1 MAEDALI
8 PISRALISVA
18 DKTGI
23 VELGRFLA
31 ARGVEI
37 LSTGGTA
44 KALRDAG
51 IKVKDVAQHT
61 GFPEMMGGRVKT
73 LHPHIHGAILAR
85 RDNAQDQEALDAL
98 GIGAIDLVVVN
109 LYPFEQT
116 VAKGA
121 GAAEVIEN
129 IDIGGPTLIRA
140 AAKNFAAVTVIAD
153 PADTAAVIK
162 EMEANGGATTLGL
175 RHRLAATAFA
185 RIAHYD
191 AAIDGWFAG
200 QSDAGFPGRIAFGGE
215 LKEILRYGEN
225 PHQRAALYLDPADR
239 SPGPARAEQSQGKA
253 LSFNNL
259 ADADAAFAL
268 VAELARPAIAI
279 IKHANP
285 CGAALGN
292 DLHQAYV
299 RALASDPESAFG
311 GIVAANQPID
321 AKTAE
326 EIAKIFVEVV
336 IAPALDDDARRVLA
350 AKKNLRVLTTGAI
363 DDAAQAGMTV
373 RSVAGGYLLQ
383 SRDTGAVQAGD
394 LKTVTRKK
402 PSDDEM
408 RDLLFA
414 FTIAKHVKSNAI
426 VFAKGGATVGIGAG
440 QMSRV
445 DSTRMAV
452 IKAQAAA
459 AAAGEGMS
467 RAKGAVAASDAF
479 YPFPDA
485 LLAAA
490 EAGVGAVIQP
500 GGSIRDADVIE
511 AADDAGIAMVFT
523 GMRHFRH

>member
-1 MAEDALI
+1 MLPELFAVVRNSVTA
-8 PISRALISVA
+8 PIDPARRPV
-18 DKTGI
+18 
-23 VELGRFLA
+23 
-31 ARGVEI
+31 ARGQDE
-37 LSTGGTA
+37 
-44 KALRDAG
+44 
-51 IKVKDVAQHT
+51 
-61 GFPEMMGGRVKT
+61 P
-73 LHPHIHGAILAR
+73 
-85 RDNAQDQEALDAL
+85 DQEALYRSNPQLEKLLHTEFQATIVGHRSGDELHQYLPALPPKIHGGILAHRDDPAHGEAMRAL
-98 GIGAIDLVVVN
+98 GIGAIDLVAVN
-109 LYPFEQT
+109 LYPFAQT

-121 GAAEVIEN
+121 DAAEVIEN

-140 AAKNFAAVTVIAD
+140 AAKNFAAVTVITD
-153 PADTAAVIK
+153 PADYAAVIA
-162 EMEANGGATTLGL
+162 EMEANDGATTLGL
-175 RHRLAATAFA
+175 RHRLAAAAFA
-185 RIAHYD
+185 RTATYD
-191 AAIDGWFAG
+191 TAIDGWFAR
-200 QSDAGFPGRIAFGGE
+200 QSDAAFPNRIAFGGE

-225 PHQRAALYLDPADR
+225 PHQRAALYLDPADP

-285 CGAALGN
+285 CGAALGG
-292 DLHQAYV
+292 DLHEAYV

-350 AKKNLRVLTTGAI
+350 AKKNVRVLTTGAI
-363 DDAAQAGMTV
+363 NDAAQAGMTV

-402 PSDDEM
+402 PGDDEM

-414 FTIAKHVKSNAI
+414 FTVAKHVKSNAI

-440 QMSRV
+440 QMSRI

-452 IKAQAAA
+452 IKAAS
-459 AAAGEGMS
+459 GEGMS

-490 EAGVGAVIQP
+490 EAGVSAVIQP
-500 GGSIRDADVIE
+500 GGSIRDDEVIK

>member
-1 MAEDALI
+1 
-8 PISRALISVA
+8 
-18 DKTGI
+18 
-23 VELGRFLA
+23 
-31 ARGVEI
+31 
-37 LSTGGTA
+37 
-44 KALRDAG
+44 
-51 IKVKDVAQHT
+51 
-61 GFPEMMGGRVKT
+61 
-73 LHPHIHGAILAR
+73 
-85 RDNAQDQEALDAL
+85 
-98 GIGAIDLVVVN
+98 
-109 LYPFEQT
+109 
-116 VAKGA
+116 
-121 GAAEVIEN
+121 
-129 IDIGGPTLIRA
+129 
-140 AAKNFAAVTVIAD
+140 
-153 PADTAAVIK
+153 
-162 EMEANGGATTLGL
+162 MEANGGATTLGL
-175 RHRLAATAFA
+175 RHGLAATAFA

-311 GIVAANQPID
+311 GIVAANQMID
-321 AKTAE
+321 ARTAE

-452 IKAQAAA
+452 IKAQTAAT
-459 AAAGEGMS
+459 AAGEGMS

-490 EAGVGAVIQP
+490 EAGIIAVIQP

>member
-1 MAEDALI
+1 MTDAALI
-8 PISRALISVA
+8 PISRALISVS
-18 DKTGI
+18 DKTG
-23 VELGRFLA
+23 VEELAKFLA

-51 IKVKDVAQHT
+51 IEVKDVARHT
-61 GFPEMMGGRVKT
+61 GFPEMMDGRVKT

-85 RDNAQDQEALDAL
+85 RDNAGDQEALDAL
-98 GIGAIDLVVVN
+98 GIGAIDLVAVN

-140 AAKNFAAVTVIAD
+140 AAKNFAAVTVITD
-153 PADTAAVIK
+153 PADYAAVIA
-162 EMEANGGATTLGL
+162 EMEANDGATGLGL
-175 RHRLAATAFA
+175 RHRLAAAAFA
-185 RIAHYD
+185 RTANYD
-191 AAIDGWFAG
+191 TAIDGWFAR
-200 QSDAGFPGRIAFGGE
+200 QSDAAFPGRIALGGE

-239 SPGPARAEQSQGKA
+239 SPGPARAEQLQGKA

-268 VAELARPAIAI
+268 VAELAPPAIAI

-285 CGAALGN
+285 CGAALGG

-363 DDAAQAGMTV
+363 ADAAQAGMTV

-402 PSDDEM
+402 PGDDEM

-440 QMSRV
+440 QMSRI

-452 IKAQAAA
+452 LKAAT
-459 AAAGEGMS
+459 GEGMS

-490 EAGVGAVIQP
+490 EAGVSAVIQP
-500 GGSIRDADVIE
+500 GGSIRDDEVIK

>member
-8 PISRALISVA
+8 PISRALISVS
-18 DKTGI
+18 DKTG
-23 VELGRFLA
+23 VEELGKFLA

-51 IKVKDVAQHT
+51 INVKDVAEYT
-61 GFPEMMGGRVKT
+61 GFPEMMDGRVKT

-85 RDNAQDQEALDAL
+85 RDNPGDQEALDAL
-98 GIGAIDLVVVN
+98 GIGAIDLVAVN
-109 LYPFEQT
+109 LYPFAQT

-121 GAAEVIEN
+121 DTAEVIEN

-140 AAKNFAAVTVIAD
+140 AAKNFAAVTIITD

-162 EMEANGGATTLGL
+162 EMEANDGATTLGL
-175 RHRLAATAFA
+175 RHRLAAAAFA
-185 RIAHYD
+185 RTAAYD
-191 AAIDGWFAG
+191 AAIDGWFAR
-200 QSDAGFPGRIAFGGE
+200 QSDAAFPGRIAFGGE

-225 PHQRAALYLDPADR
+225 PHQRAALYLDPADP
-239 SPGPARAEQSQGKA
+239 SCGAARAEQSQGKA
-253 LSFNNL
+253 ISFNNL

-268 VAELARPAIAI
+268 VTELARPAIAI
-279 IKHANP
+279 VKHANP
-285 CGAALGN
+285 CGVALGA
-292 DLHQAYV
+292 DLHQAYL

-311 GIVAANQPID
+311 GIVAANQTID

-350 AKKNLRVLTTGAI
+350 AKKNLRVLITGAI
-363 DDAAQAGMTV
+363 NDGAQAGMTV

-383 SRDTGAVQAGD
+383 SRDTGFVQAGD

-402 PSDDEM
+402 PDDDEI

-414 FTIAKHVKSNAI
+414 FTVAKHVKSNAI

-440 QMSRV
+440 QMSRI

-452 IKAQAAA
+452 IK

-490 EAGVGAVIQP
+490 EAGIIAVIQP
-500 GGSIRDADVIE
+500 GGSIRDDEVIE
-511 AADDAGIAMVFT
+511 AADDADIAMVFT

>member
-8 PISRALISVA
+8 AISRALISVS
-18 DKTGI
+18 DKTG
-23 VELGRFLA
+23 VEELGRFLA

-44 KALRDAG
+44 KALRGAG
-51 IKVKDVAQHT
+51 VEVKDVSRHT
-61 GFPEMMGGRVKT
+61 GFPEMMDGRVKT

-85 RDNAQDQEALDAL
+85 RDNASDQEALDAL
-98 GIGAIDLVVVN
+98 GIGAIDLVAVN
-109 LYPFEQT
+109 LYPFAQT

-121 GAAEVIEN
+121 GAAEAIAN

-140 AAKNFAAVTVIAD
+140 AAKNFAAVTVITD
-153 PADTAAVIK
+153 PADYAAVIK

-175 RHRLAATAFA
+175 RHRLAAAAFA
-185 RIAHYD
+185 RTAHYD
-191 AAIDGWFAG
+191 AAIDGWFARR
-200 QSDAGFPGRIAFGGE
+200 SDAAFPDRMALGGE

-285 CGAALGN
+285 CGAATGN

-311 GIVAANQPID
+311 GIVAANQTID

-336 IAPALDDDARRVLA
+336 IAPAFDDDARRVLA
-350 AKKNLRVLTTGAI
+350 AKKNLRVLTTGTI
-363 DDAAQAGMTV
+363 DDTAQAGMTV

-383 SRDTGAVQAGD
+383 SPDTGAVQAGE

-402 PSDDEM
+402 PDDDEM

-414 FTIAKHVKSNAI
+414 FTVAKHVKSNAI

-440 QMSRV
+440 QMSRI

-452 IKAQAAA
+452 IK

-490 EAGVGAVIQP
+490 EAGIVAVIQP
-500 GGSIRDADVIE
+500 GGSIRDADVIK

>member
-1 MAEDALI
+1 MTDTALM
-8 PISRALISVA
+8 PISRALISVS
-18 DKTGI
+18 DKTG
-23 VELGRFLA
+23 VEELAKFLA

-51 IKVKDVAQHT
+51 IAVKDVSEHT
-61 GFPEMMGGRVKT
+61 GFPEMMDGRVKT

-85 RDNAQDQEALDAL
+85 RDNTGDQDAMATH
-98 GIGAIDLVVVN
+98 GIGAIDLVAVN

-140 AAKNFAAVTVIAD
+140 AAKNFAAVTVITDAAD
-153 PADTAAVIK
+153 YAAVIK
-162 EMEANGGATTLGL
+162 EMEANDGATTLGL
-175 RHRLAATAFA
+175 RQRLAGTAFA

-191 AAIDGWFAG
+191 TAIDGWFAR
-200 QSDAGFPGRIAFGGE
+200 QSDSVFPDRIAFGGT

-225 PHQRAALYLDPADR
+225 PHQRAALYLDPADA
-239 SPGPARAEQSQGKA
+239 SCGPARAEQLQGKA
-253 LSFNNL
+253 ISFNNL

-268 VAELARPAIAI
+268 VTELARPAIAI

-285 CGAALGN
+285 CGAALGG
-292 DLHQAYV
+292 DLHDAYL

-311 GIVAANQPID
+311 GIVAANQPLD

-336 IAPALDDDARRVLA
+336 IAPELDDGAREVLA
-350 AKKNLRVLTTGAI
+350 AKKNVRVLTTGAI
-363 DDAAQAGMTV
+363 NDTAQAGMTV

-383 SRDTGAVQAGD
+383 SADTGAVGAGE

-402 PSDDEM
+402 PSDGEM

-426 VFAKGGATVGIGAG
+426 VFVKGGATVGIGAG
-440 QMSRV
+440 QMSRI

-459 AAAGEGMS
+459 AAGEGIS

-490 EAGVGAVIQP
+490 EAGITAVIQP
-500 GGSIRDADVIE
+500 GGSIRDDEVIK
-511 AADDAGIAMVFT
+511 AADDAGIAMVLT

>member
-98 GIGAIDLVVVN
+98 GIGAIDLVAVN
-109 LYPFEQT
+109 LYPFEET

-175 RHRLAATAFA
+175 RHGLAATAFA

-200 QSDAGFPGRIAFGGE
+200 QSDAGFPGRIAFGGT

-268 VAELARPAIAI
+268 VAELAPPAIAI

-321 AKTAE
+321 ARTAE
-326 EIAKIFVEVV
+326 AIVKIFVEVV

-459 AAAGEGMS
+459 TAAGEGMS

-490 EAGVGAVIQP
+490 EAGIIAVIQP

>member
-1 MAEDALI
+1 MADAALI
-8 PISRALISVA
+8 PISRALISVS
-18 DKTGI
+18 DKTG
-23 VELGRFLA
+23 VEELGKFLG

-44 KALRDAG
+44 KALRAAG
-51 IKVKDVAQHT
+51 VEVKDVAEHT
-61 GFPEMMGGRVKT
+61 GFPEMMDGRVKT

-85 RDNAQDQEALDAL
+85 RDDAGDREAMDAL
-98 GIGAIDLVVVN
+98 GIGAIDLVAVN
-109 LYPFEQT
+109 LYPFAQT

-121 GAAEVIEN
+121 DAAAVIEH

-140 AAKNFAAVTVIAD
+140 AAKNFAAVTVITD
-153 PADTAAVIK
+153 PADYAAVIA
-162 EMEANGGATTLGL
+162 EMEANDGATTLGL
-175 RHRLAATAFA
+175 RHRLAAAAFA
-185 RIAHYD
+185 RTATYD
-191 AAIDGWFAG
+191 TAIDGWFAR
-200 QSDAGFPGRIAFGGE
+200 QSDAAFPNRIAFGGE

-225 PHQRAALYLDPADR
+225 PHQQAALYLDPADP

-285 CGAALGN
+285 CGAALGG
-292 DLHQAYV
+292 DLHEAYV

-350 AKKNLRVLTTGAI
+350 AKKNVRVLTTGAI
-363 DDAAQAGMTV
+363 ADAAQAGMTV

-402 PSDDEM
+402 PGDDEM

-414 FTIAKHVKSNAI
+414 FTVAKYVKSNAI

-440 QMSRV
+440 QMSRI

-452 IKAQAAA
+452 IKAAT
-459 AAAGEGMS
+459 GEGMS

-490 EAGVGAVIQP
+490 EAGVSAVIQP
-500 GGSIRDADVIE
+500 GGSIRDDEVIK